1 MVFTKKTGIM
11 NKPLGL
17 SPALADIMGVSKDEK
32 MSRPQVV
39 KGLWAYIKDK
49 ELKDQENKQFFTP
62 DAKMAKIFGKEKIR
76 AFGMAK
82 YLKEHLIKK

>member
-1 MVFTKKTGIM
+1 MVFAKTTGI

-32 MSRPQVV
+32 MSRPKVV

-49 ELKDQENKQFFTP
+49 ELQDQENKQFFTP
-62 DAKMAKIFGKEKIR
+62 DAKMSKIFGKEKIR
-76 AFGMAK
+76 AFGMIK
-82 YLKEHLIKK
+82 YLKGHLK

>member
-1 MVFTKKTGIM
+1 MVFAKKTGI

-17 SPALADIMGVSKDEK
+17 SPALADIMGVSKDEM
-32 MSRPQVV
+32 MSRPKVV
-39 KGLWAYIKDK
+39 KGLWAYIKNK
-49 ELKDQENKQFFTP
+49 ELQDQENKQFFTP

-82 YLKEHLIKK
+82 YLKEHFIKK